1 MNKRLFVAVGL
12 LVALG
17 AGLAVQRVW
26 LAAEQKKAT
35 ELPPSGPTKL
45 AEGGEWQGYPD
56 YLAGATILANDEP
69 SSPIVRHTA
78 TKDGVLLLAASFT
91 YDAVHDDDP
100 WTPECKTA
108 AQLRQD
114 GWIPIGKMNRADGER
129 HYIFRREVHAGEKLG
144 VQTQMRSH
152 GYFLT
157 VPDADV
163 AAVNAARPLVAE
175 NCKTLL
181 AAGLPD
187 ELPAAQRRSAAP
199 GTVAVQSPEPDHPF
213 GKDTRLWP
221 ALREIV
227 RQSVLL
233 TARDEL
239 ALPTSDGSLWQL
251 AASTD
256 DEAPQPLEVVMISQ
270 PRNEI
275 LLGIFRRQGNRWET
289 LFDDAERF
297 PRGELY
303 EKVTTIVEA
312 QSRKEYLTALKQAGF
327 EGTPSAA
334 RDHADV
340 PKEAVELSSQLFIP
354 AQFGA
359 IRLLHAEIR
368 ENGASPELVAALAR
382 SYSML
387 GVLTDKLWSPAAKV
401 FHARAMLYAE
411 RAVNRW
417 PQSALARYTRGYVR
431 ALFGLHLT
439 AIADLDA
446 AAKLGKENGAEPAPA
461 WAKSIDAFCH
471 FDSAALDTAAQD
483 ESQATFV
490 CLLRVL
496 VAECCSGETEMMAS
510 SKALYEAVPGCFRA
524 IDSAAQIKQ
533 IGYYRYMAALGPE
546 IAKRDLLRQV
556 SLVPNLPEPVAKQ
569 IEDFQSSSKAS
580 MFSKLFSKV
589 PTDEMATRLSVI
601 EALRE
606 AAKTDKDKAEP
617 SWDVLANLLD
627 DLDFMFAYRQV
638 YSTAKWLGLPADD
651 VLDQVAAQVE
661 HHPYGPFLETYRYDQ
676 TRAQDAL
683 EKLLETVEPGQLT
696 WATDPIVQRIH
707 QLRPQW
713 TSDHFPTG
721 LYYTDSVAPELVEIV
736 RGSRDPKQTVVR
748 LREVS
753 PFMPAS
759 VMWGLNFEL
768 DNLRKQLP
776 ELEKKYSTSGPV
788 LATIG
793 QVYQHDNKTDDAIR
807 CFETAIKHDP
817 EQPIFLILAD
827 LYKNQGNED
836 KWLATLESF
845 LKTENFGLGH
855 AQVQVQI
862 ANHFIEK
869 GDWKRARPYSE
880 AAGQTWAGWALL
892 KAGQCAEAMQ
902 DWDAAEQWYAALAQR
917 YEPNASMWY
926 EFCCRTGHGSKEA
939 AFQFAMPYVDRRVE
953 AGNTDDHFRVAM
965 IYALAKQ
972 KPEAAALYEKIY
984 RKTQTPFVGL
994 FAALQFD
1001 EVGDIAARNRIL
1013 DALRDRNKEDL
1024 GGTQPTYA
1032 QLAELLCG
1040 SKSEGATLAP
1050 PDANKLDELVQS
1062 AAQNEHLNIFY
1073 LAGWY
1078 LDRTGQQAA
1087 AIELWKRCACD
1098 KDNDPVACSQTLA
1111 CAALRER
1118 GVSAAETSPPAAAPD
1133 KSDETPAK
1141 EASP

>member
-1 MNKRLFVAVGL
+1 MNKRLLVAIGL

-17 AGLAVQRVW
+17 AGLGVQRVW
-26 LAAEQKKAT
+26 ISAQQKKAT
-35 ELPPSGPTKL
+35 ELPPSGPVKL
-45 AEGGEWQGYPD
+45 AESGEWQAVPD
-56 YLAGATILANDEP
+56 YLAGATVLANDEP

-91 YDAVHDDDP
+91 FDAAPDDDA
-100 WTPECKTA
+100 WKPEYKTA
-108 AQLRQD
+108 AQLRQE
-114 GWIPIGKMNRADGER
+114 GWTPIGQMTRADGDR
-129 HYIFRREVHAGEKLG
+129 HYIFRRDMHAGERLS
-144 VQTQMRSH
+144 VQTRMKGH

-187 ELPAAQRRSAAP
+187 ELPAAQRRSATP
-199 GTVAVQSPEPDHPF
+199 GTVSVQSPEPDHPF

-227 RQSVLL
+227 RQGVLL

-256 DEAPQPLEVVMISQ
+256 DAAPQPLEVVLMSQ

-275 LLGIFRRQGNRWET
+275 QLGIFRRQGDRWET

-297 PRGELY
+297 PKGELY
-303 EKVTTIVEA
+303 ERVTTVVEA
-312 QSRKEYLTALKQAGF
+312 QTRKEYLAALKQAGF
-327 EGTPSAA
+327 AGSAPTA

-340 PKEAVELSSQLFIP
+340 PKEAAELSRQLFIP

-359 IRLLHAEIR
+359 VRLLHAEIR
-368 ENGASPELVAALAR
+368 EHGASPELVAALAR

-417 PQSALARYTRGYVR
+417 PQSALARYSRGYVR

-439 AIADLDA
+439 AIADLDT
-446 AAKLGKENGAEPAPA
+446 AAKLGNGEEPAPA

-483 ESQATFV
+483 ESQANFV
-490 CLLRVL
+490 RLLRVI

-524 IDSAAQIKQ
+524 IDCAAQIKQ

-556 SLVPNLPEPVAKQ
+556 SLIPNLPESVVKQ

-606 AAKTDKDKAEP
+606 AAKADKDKAEP

-627 DLDFMFAYRQV
+627 DLDFMLAYRQV
-638 YSTAKWLGLPADD
+638 YVAGYWLGIPADD
-651 VLDQVAAQVE
+651 ILDQVAAQVE
-661 HHPYGPFLETYRYDQ
+661 HHPYAPFLETYRYDQ
-676 TRAQDAL
+676 TRAQDAVK
-683 EKLLETVEPGQLT
+683 KLTETIEPGQLT
-696 WATDPIVQRIH
+696 WVTDPIVQRLH
-707 QLRPQW
+707 KLNPQW

-768 DNLRKQLP
+768 DGLKKQLP
-776 ELEKKYSTSGPV
+776 ELEKKYATSAPV
-788 LATIG
+788 MAVIG
-793 QVYQHDNKTDDAIR
+793 QIYQQENKNDDAIR

-817 EQPIFLILAD
+817 EQTIFLILAE
-827 LYKNQGNED
+827 LYKNQGKED
-836 KWLATLESF
+836 KWLATLERY
-845 LKTENFGLGH
+845 LKTESLGLGH

-862 ANHFIEK
+862 ADHFIEK
-869 GDWKRARPYSE
+869 GDWKRARTYADD
-880 AAGQTWAGWALL
+880 AAQTWAGWALL

-902 DWDAAEQWYAALAQR
+902 DWDAAEQWYAALSQR
-917 YEPNASMWY
+917 YENNASLWY
-926 EFCCRTGHGSKEA
+926 EYCCRTGHGSKEA
-939 AFQFAMPYVDRRVE
+939 AFHFTMPFVHRQTEIGNDDERFR
-953 AGNTDDHFRVAM
+953 AGVVH
-965 IYALAKQ
+965 ALAKQ
-972 KPEAAALYEKIY
+972 KTEAAAIFEEIY
-984 RKTQTPFVGL
+984 RKTKTPYVGVY
-994 FAALQFD
+994 ATLQFD
-1001 EVGDIAARNRIL
+1001 EAGDIAGRNRIL
-1013 DALRDRNKEDL
+1013 DSLRDRSKEDL
-1024 GGTQPTYA
+1024 SGSQSAYGQF
-1032 QLAELLCG
+1032 AESLCAN
-1040 SKSEGATLAP
+1040 KNEEPLAP
-1050 PDANKLDELVQS
+1050 PDVKKLDELIQGVGP
-1062 AAQNEHLNIFY
+1062 NERVAL
-1073 LAGWY
+1073 LQLLGWY
-1078 LDRTGQQAA
+1078 LDRTGQQTEAVDY
-1087 AIELWKRCACD
+1087 WKRCLGEKS
-1098 KDNDPVACSQTLA
+1098 KDPCSCSRTLA
-1111 CAALRER
+1111 GAALREH
-1118 GVSAAETSPPAAAPD
+1118 GVSAAETSPPSAAPD
-1133 KSDETPAK
+1133 KSDEQPAK
-1141 EASP
+1141 EASL